1 MRSVS
6 VGMKNAVGASVA
18 PRLSIGARTC
28 TGAPT
33 PSERGIMSD
42 PNQGQ
47 DPDWY
52 SDGQYQGTY
61 GNGNPQAGYPRSGSM
76 PTMDPFRLIVEDMA
90 GGTMKAIRI
99 VLGAMGALGVVLG
112 LALLLWPDKT
122 LIALTVILGIYF
134 IISGVVRLA
143 TSIVA
148 QGLPG
153 GWRILGI
160 LFGALIAIGG
170 IVIIKNT
177 ALSASALTILVT
189 MIVGIG
195 WIMEGV
201 MSLAASWGTP
211 HSGWA
216 IFSGVVSILAGI
228 CVMIYPLG
236 SVMFL
241 VIFSGCAL
249 LVLGIVSI
257 IRAFSFGRR

>member
-1 MRSVS
+1 
-6 VGMKNAVGASVA
+6 
-18 PRLSIGARTC
+18 
-28 TGAPT
+28 
-33 PSERGIMSD
+33 MSD
-42 PNQGQ
+42 SNRGQ

-52 SDGQYQGTY
+52 SDRQNQGSY
-61 GNGNPQAGYPRSGSM
+61 RNGNPQGGPM
-76 PTMDPFRLIVEDMA
+76 PSMDPFRLIVEDMA
-90 GGTMKAIRI
+90 GGTLKTIR
-99 VLGAMGALGVVLG
+99 VLLGIMGALAVVLG

-122 LIALTVILGIYF
+122 LIVLTVVLGIYF

-148 QGLPG
+148 QGLPA
-153 GWRILGI
+153 GWRVLGI

-170 IVIIKNT
+170 IVIVKNT

-189 MIVGIG
+189 MIVGIA
-195 WIMEGV
+195 WIMEGI
-201 MSLAASWGTP
+201 MSLAASWGLP
-211 HSGWA
+211 HSGWT

-236 SVMFL
+236 SVIFL